1 MTHRELAEDLAITR
15 DTRYIEVAMG
25 SKWMTRPAP
34 PIADVVVVR
43 PSYTRFCIDI
53 YEVKQSRADFL
64 SDIRNGKWRSYLP
77 FCHRFYFAAPSG
89 IIKKEDVPAGHGL
102 IIRGDIGWRVIQQ
115 AEARDAGDDIP
126 KVALMSLL
134 FYRPKLPINI
144 ARRQELN
151 DYRYRYHDSVNKEL
165 KRKGKDL
172 SDFISDH
179 WYEIFK
185 GGE

>member
-1 MTHRELAEDLAITR
+1 MTHRELAEDLAMTK

-64 SDIRNGKWRSYLP
+64 SDIRSKKWQSYLP

-89 IIKKEDVPAGHGL
+89 IIKKEDTPADCGL
-102 IIRGDIGWRVIQQ
+102 IIRGDTGWKVMQS
-115 AEARDAGDDIP
+115 AKARDAADDIP
-126 KVALMSLL
+126 VVALLSML
-134 FYRPKLPINI
+134 FYRSKIPTNI
-144 ARRQELN
+144 ARRENL
-151 DYRYRYHDSVNKEL
+151 DWRRYEYQDNVYKKL
-165 KRKGKDL
+165 KKKGKIL
-172 SDFISDH
+172 SEFISRH
-179 WYEIFK
+179 WHEIFK
-185 GGE
+185 EE